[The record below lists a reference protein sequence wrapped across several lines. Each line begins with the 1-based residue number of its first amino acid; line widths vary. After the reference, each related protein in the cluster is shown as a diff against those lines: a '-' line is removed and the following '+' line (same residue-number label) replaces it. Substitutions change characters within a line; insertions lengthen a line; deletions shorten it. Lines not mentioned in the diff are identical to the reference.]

1 MKKSKR
7 RLKKH
12 AQQAVILMDKRS
24 LYDGLSSLETDVKN
38 TLSQLSEIKEALHE
52 LVEKNTTL
60 ELENQRL
67 REHLQELTKLDLE
80 DELIDESVKQELS
93 KSRMNLEKLY
103 EEGFHVCNIL
113 YGSRRENDEECAFC
127 LDVIYG
133 ERNK

>member
-1 MKKSKR
+1 
-7 RLKKH
+7 
-12 AQQAVILMDKRS
+12 MDKRS
-24 LYDGLSSLETDVKN
+24 LYDGLNSLEN
-38 TLSQLSEIKEALHE
+38 ELRNNLEQLTEIKEALHE
-52 LVEKNTTL
+52 VVEKNTTL
-60 ELENQRL
+60 EIENQRL
-67 REHLQELTKLDLE
+67 REHLQELNKLS
-80 DELIDESVKQELS
+80 ESSTEAVKQELS

>member
-1 MKKSKR
+1 
-7 RLKKH
+7 
-12 AQQAVILMDKRS
+12 MDKRS
-24 LYDGLSSLETDVKN
+24 LYDGLSSLEMDVKG

-80 DELIDESVKQELS
+80 DELTEDSVKQELS

-133 ERNK
+133 ERSK

>member
-1 MKKSKR
+1 
-7 RLKKH
+7 
-12 AQQAVILMDKRS
+12 MDKRS
-24 LYDGLSSLETDVKN
+24 LYDGLNSLENEMEGSLT
-38 TLSQLSEIKEALHE
+38 QLRAIKEALHE

-60 ELENQRL
+60 EIENQRL
-67 REHLQELTKLDLE
+67 REHLQELNKLANTANDTE
-80 DELIDESVKQELS
+80 KQELS

>member
-1 MKKSKR
+1 
-7 RLKKH
+7 
-12 AQQAVILMDKRS
+12 MDKRS
-24 LYDGLSSLETDVKN
+24 LYDGLNSLEN
-38 TLSQLSEIKEALHE
+38 EMRNNLEQLTEIKEALHE
-52 LVEKNTTL
+52 VVEKNTTL
-60 ELENQRL
+60 EIENQRL
-67 REHLQELTKLDLE
+67 REHLQELNKLSDSSTE
-80 DELIDESVKQELS
+80 AVKQELS

>member
-1 MKKSKR
+1 
-7 RLKKH
+7 
-12 AQQAVILMDKRS
+12 MDKRS
-24 LYDGLSSLETDVKN
+24 LYDGLNSLEN
-38 TLSQLSEIKEALHE
+38 EMRHNLEQLTEIKEALHE
-52 LVEKNTTL
+52 VVEKNTTL
-60 ELENQRL
+60 EIENQRL
-67 REHLQELTKLDLE
+67 REHLQELNKLSDSSTE
-80 DELIDESVKQELS
+80 AVKQELS